1 MSAVGG
7 SQLSLIERASRVL
20 VRGVVRVRW
29 LRRLALSPV
38 VCRPGYWLAS
48 GLALAWG
55 FILGFGHT
63 RREGGLIVCSRMPAW
78 GFGRGGTTIGA
89 VYLTRDITSPRVLA
103 HEAVHRRQWK
113 HYGLSFIPLYVAAGR
128 DALHNRFEIEAGLS
142 DGGYI

>member
-1 MSAVGG
+1 
-7 SQLSLIERASRVL
+7 
-20 VRGVVRVRW
+20 
-29 LRRLALSPV
+29 
-38 VCRPGYWLAS
+38 
-48 GLALAWG
+48 
-55 FILGFGHT
+55 
-63 RREGGLIVCSRMPAW
+63 MPAW